1 MVFIGMATIIV
12 LIAILT
18 SIYGRQSIRLF
29 ESSTRIRLVNAANA
43 GVLVATAEELDQIQT
58 MEDMDTAL
66 ARDMKQR
73 MIRFAETNDVL
84 YIYYVRPGK
93 GGMNYY
99 IMDNDTDPDTSVNP
113 EMEFSDDSA
122 STQAFNGITAS
133 TQFGE
138 YSDDVNILDVAA
150 IANPDDTAY
159 YLSGYA
165 PIYDANG
172 KLYCI
177 VGVDILS
184 ETLINQNN
192 AMMRLMLFQIVSAIF
207 VLITGIVSTRIY
219 RKRVA
224 ESMSASNSKSAF
236 LSNMSHEMRTP
247 MNTVIGM
254 TQLALQN
261 TIIEKKNEYLGK
273 ILTASDHL
281 LGVINDVLDMS
292 KIDAD
297 KMVLAHIPFSL
308 KEVINRVKVVVSQA
322 VDNKNQHF
330 SISIDEAIP
339 DWLIGDDQRFT
350 QVITNIVS
358 NAIKFT
364 PEGGDI
370 SLHAKL
376 GSQIESKLSN
386 VEKSAFSNVERNT
399 LSSAE
404 RIVLSKEGKNA
415 KKQLCDGNK
424 NENICRIH
432 IDITDTGIGI
442 SPEQQK
448 NLFQAFEQADKN
460 ISRKFG
466 GTGLGLALS
475 KRIVEL
481 MGGHIRLQSK
491 LGHGSTFSF
500 DCQFEISNTVP
511 LSMRTDEKADNEPL
525 DFTGHVIL
533 LAEDIEVNREI
544 VLEVLMP
551 TGITVLE
558 AQNGEMA
565 VSMFENNNIELIL
578 MDIQMPG
585 IDGYEATR
593 RIRTM
598 SYKNSKTVPI
608 IAMTANV
615 FKEDIDL
622 CIAAGMNE
630 HLGKPIDFSQ
640 LLGVLKKYLK

>member
-1 MVFIGMATIIV
+1 
-12 LIAILT
+12 
-18 SIYGRQSIRLF
+18 
-29 ESSTRIRLVNAANA
+29 
-43 GVLVATAEELDQIQT
+43 
-58 MEDMDTAL
+58 
-66 ARDMKQR
+66 
-73 MIRFAETNDVL
+73 
-84 YIYYVRPGK
+84 
-93 GGMNYY
+93 
-99 IMDNDTDPDTSVNP
+99 
-113 EMEFSDDSA
+113 
-122 STQAFNGITAS
+122 
-133 TQFGE
+133 
-138 YSDDVNILDVAA
+138 
-150 IANPDDTAY
+150 
-159 YLSGYA
+159 
-165 PIYDANG
+165 
-172 KLYCI
+172 
-177 VGVDILS
+177 
-184 ETLINQNN
+184 
-192 AMMRLMLFQIVSAIF
+192 
-207 VLITGIVSTRIY
+207 
-219 RKRVA
+219 
-224 ESMSASNSKSAF
+224 
-236 LSNMSHEMRTP
+236 
-247 MNTVIGM
+247 
-254 TQLALQN
+254 
-261 TIIEKKNEYLGK
+261 
-273 ILTASDHL
+273 
-281 LGVINDVLDMS
+281 
-292 KIDAD
+292 
-297 KMVLAHIPFSL
+297 MVLAHIPFSL
-308 KEVINRVKVVVSQA
+308 KEVINRVNVVVSQA

-376 GSQIESKLSN
+376 CKQFESKLSN
-386 VEKSAFSNVERNT
+386 IESVPSNIERNT
-399 LSSAE
+399 LSNTERTALSNAE
-404 RIVLSKEGKNA
+404 RNTISNAERNTISNAERNALSNA
-415 KKQLCDGNK
+415 ERNALSNAERNALSNAERNALSNTERNALSNAERNALSNTERNTTALNTKKQLRNGNK
-424 NENICRIH
+424 NENICCIQ
-432 IDITDTGIGI
+432 IEITDTGIGI

-481 MGGHIRLQSK
+481 MGGHIRLQSRI
-491 LGHGSTFSF
+491 GHGSTFSF
-500 DCQFEISNTVP
+500 DCQFEISNTDP
-511 LSMRTDEKADNEPL
+511 LPMRIDEKAENESL

-551 TGITVLE
+551 TGITLLE
-558 AQNGEMA
+558 AENGETA
-565 VSMFENNNIELIL
+565 VSMFENNNVELIL

>member
-1 MVFIGMATIIV
+1 
-12 LIAILT
+12 
-18 SIYGRQSIRLF
+18 
-29 ESSTRIRLVNAANA
+29 
-43 GVLVATAEELDQIQT
+43 
-58 MEDMDTAL
+58 
-66 ARDMKQR
+66 
-73 MIRFAETNDVL
+73 
-84 YIYYVRPGK
+84 
-93 GGMNYY
+93 
-99 IMDNDTDPDTSVNP
+99 
-113 EMEFSDDSA
+113 
-122 STQAFNGITAS
+122 
-133 TQFGE
+133 
-138 YSDDVNILDVAA
+138 
-150 IANPDDTAY
+150 
-159 YLSGYA
+159 
-165 PIYDANG
+165 
-172 KLYCI
+172 
-177 VGVDILS
+177 
-184 ETLINQNN
+184 
-192 AMMRLMLFQIVSAIF
+192 
-207 VLITGIVSTRIY
+207 
-219 RKRVA
+219 
-224 ESMSASNSKSAF
+224 
-236 LSNMSHEMRTP
+236 
-247 MNTVIGM
+247 
-254 TQLALQN
+254 
-261 TIIEKKNEYLGK
+261 
-273 ILTASDHL
+273 
-281 LGVINDVLDMS
+281 
-292 KIDAD
+292 
-297 KMVLAHIPFSL
+297 MVLAHIPFSL
-308 KEVINRVKVVVSQA
+308 KEVINRVNVVVSQA

-330 SISIDEAIP
+330 SISIDEDIP

-376 GSQIESKLSN
+376 SKQFESKLSNIESTSSN
-386 VEKSAFSNVERNT
+386 VEKSAASNAEKSAVSNAKKSAVSNAKGNT
-399 LSSAE
+399 LSNTE
-404 RIVLSKEGKNA
+404 RNVLSIDEKNSTALNA
-415 KKQLCDGNK
+415 KKQLRNGNK
-424 NENICRIH
+424 NENICCIQ
-432 IDITDTGIGI
+432 IEITDTGIGI

-481 MGGHIRLQSK
+481 MGGHIRLQSR

-500 DCQFEISNTVP
+500 DCQFEISNTDP
-511 LSMRTDEKADNEPL
+511 LPMRTYEKAENDPL
-525 DFTGHVIL
+525 DLTGHVIL

-558 AQNGEMA
+558 AENGEMA
-565 VSMFENNNIELIL
+565 VSMFEKNNIELIL

-598 SYKNSKTVPI
+598 SYKNSKTIPI